1 MRVLDRLG
9 GAVLG
14 ILLAALGLLMAVAG
28 RVLPAFRRQVTRD
41 VVVEISSAGGVA
53 HHYAFHAATRSMASR
68 GGAATDPSVAL
79 RFESPWLGVGCLLS
93 RRCVGRIHTALLA
106 RRATVAGNAV
116 LLLWFYPLTRLVIP
130 YARQRPLRA
139 PLPGA
144 ATGPAPAGRVA
155 TRTVREPAVA
165 ALDPSWTGAR
175 ERRDTMAIARAA
187 RGEHVPMW

>member
-1 MRVLDRLG
+1 MLDRLG
-9 GAVLG
+9 SAVLG
-14 ILLAALGLLMAVAG
+14 VLLAALGLLMAGAS
-28 RVLPAFRRQVTRD
+28 RVRPAFRRQVTRD

-68 GGAATDPSVAL
+68 RGTATDPSVAL

-93 RRCVGRIHTALLA
+93 RRCVGRIHAALLA

-144 ATGPAPAGRVA
+144 STAPDPAGRVA

-165 ALDPSWTGAR
+165 ALDPSWTGAL
-175 ERRDTMAIARAA
+175 ERRDAMAIARAA
-187 RGEHVPMW
+187 RGERIPMW